1 MGTGGKKWSLI
12 LGPSTP
18 QYTTSTF
25 SNNTKLTKNINIVSF
40 YLKESLDFTKA
51 KSIKLKK
58 ILFGH
63 SNSEHTLSLQRKAD
77 SKKVNMPGLG
87 LATAQI
93 IQIVIF
99 LMTQLLQ
106 HSQEIG
112 VFSCLLP
119 FQTFTLSLYQHL
131 D

>member
-1 MGTGGKKWSLI
+1 
-12 LGPSTP
+12 
-18 QYTTSTF
+18 
-25 SNNTKLTKNINIVSF
+25 
-40 YLKESLDFTKA
+40 
-51 KSIKLKK
+51 
-58 ILFGH
+58 
-63 SNSEHTLSLQRKAD
+63 
-77 SKKVNMPGLG
+77 MPGLG

-119 FQTFTLSLYQHL
+119 VQTFTLSLHQHL